1 MTSVTPMSE
10 ADRLHWNE
18 RYVSR
23 EIPAHHNP
31 YLDAVADFLPT
42 AGDALD
48 LAGGSGRNA
57 IWLAH
62 RGLDVAVLDVSDVG
76 LGVARERATE
86 VGVAVETMVHDLDD
100 GLPAGTWDLIS
111 MFHYLNR
118 PLFAAIT
125 DALRPGGVL
134 VGVIATVR
142 NLERNERPPL
152 PYLLR
157 EGELPQLLSALEL
170 LHYEEAWNDEDR
182 HEARFVAR
190 RPSETP
196 VHPSIL

>member
-1 MTSVTPMSE
+1 MSSTTPMSE

-18 RYVSR
+18 RYVNR
-23 EIPAHHNP
+23 EIPLLHNP
-31 YLDAVADFLPT
+31 YLDAVAEFLPT
-42 AGDALD
+42 SGDALD

-62 RGLDVAVLDVSDVG
+62 RGLDVTVLDVSDVG
-76 LGVARERATE
+76 LAVARERATE

-100 GLPAGTWDLIS
+100 GLPEGSWDLIS
-111 MFHYLNR
+111 VFHYLNR

-134 VGVIATVR
+134 VGAIATVR

-152 PYLLR
+152 PYLLE
-157 EGELPQLLSALEL
+157 EGELPQLVPTLEL
-170 LHYEEAWNDEDR
+170 LHHEETWNDEER
-182 HEARFVAR
+182 HEARFVAER
-190 RPSETP
+190 RSETP
-196 VHPSIL
+196 DHPGIL